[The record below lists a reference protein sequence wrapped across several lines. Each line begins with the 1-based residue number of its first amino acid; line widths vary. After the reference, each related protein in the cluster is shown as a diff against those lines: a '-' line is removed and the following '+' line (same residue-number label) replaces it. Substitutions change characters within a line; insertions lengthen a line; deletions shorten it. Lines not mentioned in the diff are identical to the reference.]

1 VPSGCRPQLP
11 LTLSGIQVAP
21 AAQRKSLMLPVREGG
36 SSRVRTELNAFVE
49 RLIFRFGSKPTPRS
63 RLRLQ
68 VR

>member
-1 VPSGCRPQLP
+1 
-11 LTLSGIQVAP
+11 
-21 AAQRKSLMLPVREGG
+21 VREGG